1 MAPAPFSLLGSL
13 SEFDSRDETPAIGTL
28 FTSPNVQLAN
38 LLVHPNSDVLLR
50 DLATLVSHRGVVF
63 FKHQRLST
71 VQLRELGSR
80 LGELSGKPRTS
91 TLHKHPISESTP
103 ELGADISVI
112 SSEGGIARADYVKG
126 IRASNGW
133 HSDIT
138 FERIPSDYTLLK
150 MHTLPAVGGD
160 TLWASGYEAYDR
172 LSPTLRTFLEGLT
185 ALHNADF
192 FVEYAKQNGQAM
204 QDHRGSPEN
213 TGSDLTAVHP
223 VIRTNPVTG
232 LKSLFVNKTFTKRIV
247 ELLPEESDALLEY
260 LFRHISENHDMQV
273 RFRWETNDIAIWDN
287 RCTYHT
293 ATNDYRNERRAG
305 DRVVSIGEKPFLD
318 PKSRSRKE
326 TLDLAY

>member
-28 FTSPNVQLAN
+28 FTSPNVQLCDI
-38 LLVHPNSDVLLR
+38 LVHTNSDIFLR

-63 FKHQRLST
+63 FKNQRLS
-71 VQLRELGSR
+71 VRQLKELGSR
-80 LGELSGKPRTS
+80 LGTLSGKPTTS

-112 SSEGGIARADYVKG
+112 SSEGGIARADYMKG
-126 IRASNGW
+126 NRASNGW

-138 FERIPSDYTLLK
+138 FEHVPADYTLLK
-150 MHTLPAVGGD
+150 MHLLPPVGGD

-172 LSPTLRTFLEGLT
+172 LSPTLRSFLEGLT
-185 ALHNADF
+185 AIHNADF
-192 FVEYAKQNGQAM
+192 FVEYAKQNGQAIH
-204 QDHRGSPEN
+204 DPRGSPDN

-232 LKSLFVNKTFTKRIV
+232 FKCLFVNKTFTKRIV

-260 LFRHISENHDMQV
+260 LFKHISENHDLQV
-273 RFRWETNDIAIWDN
+273 RYRWEANDVAIWDN
-287 RCTYHT
+287 RSTYHT
-293 ATNDYRNERRAG
+293 ATNDYGNSRRAG

-318 PKSRSRKE
+318 SKSRSRSE
-326 TLDLAY
+326 VLDLAY